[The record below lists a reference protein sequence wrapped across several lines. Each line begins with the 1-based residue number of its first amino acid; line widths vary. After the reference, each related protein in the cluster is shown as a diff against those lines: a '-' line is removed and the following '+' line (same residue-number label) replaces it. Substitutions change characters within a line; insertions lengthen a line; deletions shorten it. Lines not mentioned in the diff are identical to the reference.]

1 MALAARGT
9 CSLDLR
15 PTVGL
20 GQVPPLLLPLLPYSQ
35 PIIMKSGAIKIIT
48 EEGQGISNDAAPI
61 ERHEQGE
68 TLRSSVQLSNS
79 HAQSTLD
86 FTVEDGEMSGTAINE
101 GKILREELIEFK
113 NRRLDQ
119 DGRPVIDDEGTERSI
134 EETNFIHVSEQVLI
148 TDRTECESACSV
160 FEAASGSN
168 TEPATIDIKSFDDA
182 HPDAESRLEW
192 GDDRE
197 GEYGPICLVADEGQ
211 NLPENRRTDPDK
223 RVQFTFDHLDWEER
237 DLYGTITASGYIE
250 LYRDQNG
257 RGQIST
263 EEFTRFV
270 VEEVLPHSRVD
281 S

>member
-1 MALAARGT
+1 
-9 CSLDLR
+9 
-15 PTVGL
+15 
-20 GQVPPLLLPLLPYSQ
+20 
-35 PIIMKSGAIKIIT
+35 MKSGAIKIIT
-48 EEGQGISNDAAPI
+48 EEGHGVSNDAAPI
-61 ERHEQGE
+61 ERHEEGE

-86 FTVEDGEMSGTAINE
+86 FTVEDGEMSGTVINE

-134 EETNFIHVSEQVLI
+134 EETKFIHVSEQVLI
-148 TDRTECESACSV
+148 TARTECESACSV
-160 FEAASGSN
+160 FESVSGSN

-197 GEYGPICLVADEGQ
+197 GEYGPICLVAGEGQ
-211 NLPENRRTDPDK
+211 NLPEDRRTDPNK

-270 VEEVLPHSRVD
+270 IEEVLPHSRID
-281 S
+281 N